1 MSRII
6 LLAGI
11 AHFLSEITKW
21 SKFINNANKHLKASN
36 STEITVINVVG

>member
-1 MSRII
+1 MLRII
-6 LLAGI
+6 LLTGI